1 MVSSKED
8 VPQHGTTP
16 NMAASHSSEV
26 STGSGTGMVFGGER
40 RGGGMSL

>member
-16 NMAASHSSEV
+16 NMAASHSSEA
-26 STGSGTGMVFGGER
+26 STGSDTGMGEGG
-40 RGGGMSL
+40 